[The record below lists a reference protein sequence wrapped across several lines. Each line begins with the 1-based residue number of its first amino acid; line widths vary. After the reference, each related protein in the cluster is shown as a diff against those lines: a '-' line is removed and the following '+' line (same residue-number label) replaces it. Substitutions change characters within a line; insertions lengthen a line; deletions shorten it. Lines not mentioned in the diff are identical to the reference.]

1 MQAAPPFPPPP
12 PPGGTVNFTKDGK
25 DLLFGLGALIVGWTL
40 LRVFNGPVGQ
50 LIDKAA
56 NILNDLLGSP
66 VAWVLGALVFLL
78 YKFPGLREALY
89 GLTCTTFG
97 LKKDTKIYKCQERNW
112 RNTKTY
118 EAHEEGLGERTEK
131 AKSLTAARENYEKQE
146 EMWEKVKD
154 KKKDGVSS
162 LNAFLEDYK
171 NESLL
176 PESPGREKAI
186 GNVDVLD
193 QRPIEGGGK
202 APKAWE
208 RMIETANNTIKD
220 LEAIQERTI
229 KENNLL
235 SDWKKKLDN
244 ATKAKTVMEDG
255 NLSSSVTKRFE
266 GIVEATRIHATTQHV
281 FKTDLAVKQVKRL
294 MSENKGMKEG
304 EFMSWLASNH
314 PDLIADMKGGVV
326 INFGNGLEN
335 FSINGRK
342 VKSFSPSGLTKQLLS
357 NLEGNSTLKANF
369 LEMTKV
375 PQMSLSKTLPSYWY
389 KNKLVTGLA
398 TKIEK
403 IAFTKT
409 AINRIISSSSDVDAS
424 SLSKLLSAF
433 SKDAKE

>member
-1 MQAAPPFPPPP
+1 MAAAPFPPPP

-66 VAWVLGALVFLL
+66 IAWVLGALVFLL

-131 AKSLTAARENYEKQE
+131 AKTLTAARENYEKQE
-146 EMWEKVKD
+146 EMWEKVG

-193 QRPIEGGGK
+193 QRPLEGGGP
-202 APKAWE
+202 PKAWD
-208 RMIETANNTIKD
+208 RMIATANNNISD
-220 LEAIQERTI
+220 LNKIQDRTI
-229 KENNLL
+229 EENNLL

-244 ATKAKTVMEDG
+244 ATKAKTIMEG
-255 NLSSSVTKRFE
+255 GKLSSSVTKRFE

-281 FKTDLAVKQVKRL
+281 FKTDLAAKQVKRL

-304 EFMSWLASNH
+304 EFLSWLASNH

-326 INFGNGLEN
+326 INFGQDLKD

-342 VKSFSPSGLTKQLLS
+342 VKSFSPSELNKQLLS
-357 NLEGNSTLKANF
+357 NLKENTTLNENF
-369 LEMTKV
+369 LNMNEI

-389 KNKLVTGLA
+389 RNKLTKGFVTNIN
-398 TKIEK
+398 KIT
-403 IAFTKT
+403 FTKT
-409 AINRIISSSSDVDAS
+409 AINSIIASSSDVDAS

-433 SKDAKE
+433 VRDAEK